1 MESRAD
7 FRVGDAWFVVRIS
20 PCTNG
25 DRQVTGA
32 VLTFTNVTAFR
43 ASLEQAV
50 FEREFTKAILNTVAD
65 PLVVL
70 SVDQR
75 IQSANRAFYTM
86 FGVSRDET
94 QGVALYEFGNG
105 AFERAALQTRLIEM
119 LAGRQAF
126 EPVEVDQVLT
136 AKGPRTLIL
145 DVRSLSLPAH
155 SEQRVLVTFQDITAR
170 KQAEAAK
177 DMRSEEELRRSE
189 ALLAEAQRLSL
200 TGSFSWRPAIYEMSW
215 SEQLY
220 RTFEFD
226 QGKPFTPEQVRSRI
240 HPEDLPLFNEMMDRS
255 RGALNDFDFE
265 CRLLMPDQSVKYL
278 RAIAHGS
285 RNKDGEL
292 VYLGAAQDVTQ
303 QRLSEKALA
312 ETRSEMA
319 RVTRVMSLERLAAAI
334 AHEVN
339 QPLSGILTNAGSC
352 LRMLAADPPNVER
365 ARETTSRIIR
375 DGNRASEVITRLRAL
390 FGNEGCHD

>member
-1 MESRAD
+1 M
-7 FRVGDAWFVVRIS
+7 
-20 PCTNG
+20 
-25 DRQVTGA
+25 
-32 VLTFTNVTAFR
+32 
-43 ASLEQAV
+43 
-50 FEREFTKAILNTVAD
+50 
-65 PLVVL
+65 
-70 SVDQR
+70 
-75 IQSANRAFYTM
+75 
-86 FGVSRDET
+86 
-94 QGVALYEFGNG
+94 
-105 AFERAALQTRLIEM
+105 
-119 LAGRQAF
+119 
-126 EPVEVDQVLT
+126 
-136 AKGPRTLIL
+136 
-145 DVRSLSLPAH
+145 
-155 SEQRVLVTFQDITAR
+155 TFQDITAR

-319 RVTRVMSLERLAAAI
+319 RVTRVISLGALAAAI

-339 QPLSGILTNAGSC
+339 QPLSGILTNAGAC

-390 FGNEGCHD
+390 FGNKRVHD